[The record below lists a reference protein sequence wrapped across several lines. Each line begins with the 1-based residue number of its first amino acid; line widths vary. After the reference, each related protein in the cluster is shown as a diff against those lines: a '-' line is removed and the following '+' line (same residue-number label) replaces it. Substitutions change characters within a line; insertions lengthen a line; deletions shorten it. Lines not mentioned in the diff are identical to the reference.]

1 MLLKGFYLRLKK
13 IMPNNSKKSGIVT
26 IIGEVN
32 VGKSSLL
39 NVFVQ
44 KDISIITHKSNT
56 TIKQIKG
63 IKSYKNSQI
72 IFIDTPGLYF
82 NKGKTNRNFLSEIW
96 DAVSVADFVCLVI
109 DSSRP
114 VSNNLYQLLEQLNSK
129 NVLKKRLVLILNKI
143 DIIKKEKLLIKV
155 KEINEKFKF
164 DQIFMI
170 SALKN
175 DGIDDLLNW
184 FSLNLPE
191 KNWSY
196 PPNII
201 SDQSFDEHLNE
212 KTREIILLRIHDE
225 IPYNIEVLS
234 DQIINISK
242 SKIRIFQSIYVKNQ
256 RHRSI
261 LIGKKGETIKF
272 ISMNARKSIEVFT
285 EKKVDLF
292 LEIKIKKKDRI
303 SNKGKLN

>member
-1 MLLKGFYLRLKK
+1 
-13 IMPNNSKKSGIVT
+13 MPNDSKKSGIVT

-175 DGIDDLLNW
+175 DGIEDLLNW

-261 LIGKKGETIKF
+261 LIGKRGETIKF

>member
-272 ISMNARKSIEVFT
+272 ISMNARKSIEMFT
-285 EKKVDLF
+285 NKKVDLF
-292 LEIKIKKKDRI
+292 LDIKIKKKARI
-303 SNKGKLN
+303 GN

>member
-1 MLLKGFYLRLKK
+1 MTD
-13 IMPNNSKKSGIVT
+13 NSKKSGIIT

-39 NVFVQ
+39 NILI
-44 KDISIITHKSNT
+44 KKNISIITHKSNT

-63 IKSYKNSQI
+63 IRSYKNSQL

-82 NKGKTNRNFLSEIW
+82 NKGKSNRNFLSEIW
-96 DAVSVADFVCLVI
+96 NAVSEADFVFLVI
-109 DSSRP
+109 DSSKS
-114 VSNNLYQLLEQLNSK
+114 VSSNIYQILEQINSQNK
-129 NVLKKRLVLILNKI
+129 LKKRLVLVLNKI

-155 KEINEKFKF
+155 KEINERFEF
-164 DQIFMI
+164 DKTFMI

-175 DGIDDLLNW
+175 DGIDDLLDW
-184 FSLNLPE
+184 LNLNLLE
-191 KNWSY
+191 KKWLY
-196 PPNII
+196 PPTII
-201 SDQSFDEHLNE
+201 SDQSIYEQLNE

-242 SKIRIFQSIYVKNQ
+242 SKIRVFQSIYVKNQ

-261 LIGKKGETIKF
+261 LIGKRGENIKS
-272 ISMNARKSIEVFT
+272 ISINARKNIEKFT
-285 EKKVDLF
+285 SKKVDLF
-292 LEIKIKKKDRI
+292 LDIKIKKKTGI
-303 SNKGKLN
+303 GN

>member
-1 MLLKGFYLRLKK
+1 MTDKT
-13 IMPNNSKKSGIVT
+13 KKSGIVT

-39 NVFVQ
+39 NILI
-44 KDISIITHKSNT
+44 KKNISIITHKSNT

-63 IKSYKNSQI
+63 IRSYKNSQL

-82 NKGKTNRNFLSEIW
+82 NKGKSNRNFLSEIW
-96 DAVSVADFVCLVI
+96 NAVSEADFVFLVI
-109 DSSRP
+109 DSSKS
-114 VSNNLYQLLEQLNSK
+114 VSSNIYQILEQINSQNK
-129 NVLKKRLVLILNKI
+129 LKKRLVLVLNKI

-155 KEINEKFKF
+155 KEINERFEF
-164 DQIFMI
+164 DKTFMI

-175 DGIDDLLNW
+175 DGIDDLLDW
-184 FSLNLPE
+184 LNLNLLE
-191 KNWSY
+191 KKWLY
-196 PPNII
+196 PPTII
-201 SDQSFDEHLNE
+201 SDQSIYEQLNE

-242 SKIRIFQSIYVKNQ
+242 SKIRVFQSIYVKNQ

-261 LIGKKGETIKF
+261 LIGKRGENIKS
-272 ISMNARKSIEVFT
+272 ISINARKNIEKFT
-285 EKKVDLF
+285 SKKVDLF
-292 LEIKIKKKDRI
+292 LDIKIKKKTGI
-303 SNKGKLN
+303 GS